1 MRIALLCAAAA
12 IMILVPV
19 STGTMLA
26 AFPAEFRLIPPW
38 LWVVWF
44 LFSVWAVLDAPPR
57 VEWLI
62 PPDRAYQS
70 TRYGRWGML
79 LALAN
84 VVWSI
89 VAVIYLGWW
98 S

>member
-1 MRIALLCAAAA
+1 MRIVLLCAAAA

-19 STGTMLA
+19 STGTMLV
-26 AFPAEFRLIPPW
+26 AFPAEFRLIPLS
-38 LWVVWF
+38 LWVAWF
-44 LFSVWAVLDAPPR
+44 LASVWAVLDAPPR
-57 VEWLI
+57 VESLL
-62 PPDRAYQS
+62 PLNRAHQS
-70 TRYGRWGML
+70 TRYGKLGMV

-89 VAVIYLGWW
+89 AALIYLGWW

>member
-1 MRIALLCAAAA
+1 MRIVLLCAAAA

-19 STGTMLA
+19 STGTMLV
-26 AFPAEFRLIPPW
+26 AFPAEFRLIPLS
-38 LWVVWF
+38 LWVAWF
-44 LFSVWAVLDAPPR
+44 LASVWAVLDAPPR
-57 VEWLI
+57 VESLL
-62 PPDRAYQS
+62 PLNRAYQS
-70 TRYGRWGML
+70 TRYGRVGMI

>member
-1 MRIALLCAAAA
+1 MRLHASRA
-12 IMILVPV
+12 
-19 STGTMLA
+19 
-26 AFPAEFRLIPPW
+26 
-38 LWVVWF
+38 VVCCRGHQVVRF
-44 LFSVWAVLDAPPR
+44 LSVWAVSDAPPR
-57 VEWLI
+57 VESLL
-62 PPDRAYQS
+62 PLNRAYQS
-70 TRYGRWGML
+70 TRYGKLGMI